1 MKPHAGVSTLLD
13 IPQSKVVP
21 FPAEPMLLTH
31 YERGE
36 QFEPDVHAELLRSAK
51 AVEAAW
57 QFAILCGS
65 APSSCLLT
73 RLSEAI
79 AACDE
84 RKQR

>member
-21 FPAEPMLLTH
+21 FPVEPMLLAH

-36 QFEPDVHAELLRSAK
+36 QLQPDVHAELLRSAK

-57 QFAILCGS
+57 QFAILCGQ

-79 AACDE
+79 AACE